1 MTKTS
6 IRKKALVGSSIVM
19 TAVLLGACGNSS
31 ANESNSSKTA
41 SKIKL
46 SAQSNIAMMDSRVA
60 SDETSIQALN
70 QTNEGLYSYNLDG
83 KLVPAIAEKTT
94 TNKAKTV
101 YTFKLREDA
110 EWSNGEKVTAADF
123 EYAWKSA
130 VDPKTAS
137 TYTYLFDGVVK
148 NASDIIAGKKKN
160 SELGVEATAADTLKV
175 TLERPVPYFDTLL
188 SFSVFFPLNEKFV
201 TAQGEK
207 YAQDSDRI
215 LYNGPYVM
223 KDWKQASDSWT
234 LTKNTKYWDEKNV
247 KTKTFVYHLLE
258 NSGTGANLFETGE
271 IDRVLLTGDY
281 AKQYKTND
289 NFVKRTGSFVY
300 YIKFNQTKNT
310 AVTGLDNLNLRKALK
325 AAIDTKS
332 LTEHVLSNGSIPAEG
347 FIPKDFVANPD
358 TGKDFREDAGAVT
371 AYDVAA
377 AKKYYAK
384 AKAETGKDSFTLE
397 LLNDDTDGSKPTAEY
412 IQNQWQTN
420 LPGVK
425 VEIKTVPKTSRLELN
440 TKKDYETQLTAW
452 GPGYQDLT
460 TYLDTL
466 KSDAVSNSMGYND
479 KAYDELITKAA
490 VDYGTEPLKRWNT
503 FIEAEKLAVQE
514 DAALAPL
521 YQNALASLENPQL
534 KNFKRYPYA
543 LTALKYVYLE
553 K

>member
-1 MTKTS
+1 M
-6 IRKKALVGSSIVM
+6 
-19 TAVLLGACGNSS
+19 
-31 ANESNSSKTA
+31 
-41 SKIKL
+41 
-46 SAQSNIAMMDSRVA
+46 
-60 SDETSIQALN
+60 
-70 QTNEGLYSYNLDG
+70 
-83 KLVPAIAEKTT
+83 
-94 TNKAKTV
+94 
-101 YTFKLREDA
+101 
-110 EWSNGEKVTAADF
+110 
-123 EYAWKSA
+123 
-130 VDPKTAS
+130 
-137 TYTYLFDGVVK
+137 
-148 NASDIIAGKKKN
+148 
-160 SELGVEATAADTLKV
+160 
-175 TLERPVPYFDTLL
+175 
-188 SFSVFFPLNEKFV
+188 
-201 TAQGEK
+201 
-207 YAQDSDRI
+207 
-215 LYNGPYVM
+215 
-223 KDWKQASDSWT
+223 
-234 LTKNTKYWDEKNV
+234 
-247 KTKTFVYHLLE
+247 
-258 NSGTGANLFETGE
+258 
-271 IDRVLLTGDY
+271 LLTGDY